1 MSVPNPVQP
10 PPTIAP
16 YHPPP
21 AYPPPQYRSS
31 QGIDNRA
38 VIALAMAIIGLVL
51 GVVLGIP
58 GLICGPIAYFMG
70 RSAASRIEASVGA
83 LGGRNLALF
92 GWIFGIIATAVGAVV
107 SLIWLVIYLYSV
119 SGPTP

>member
-10 PPTIAP
+10 PAQIAP

-38 VIALAMAIIGLVL
+38 VIALALAITGLVL
-51 GVVLGIP
+51 GVVLGLP

-70 RSAASRIEASVGA
+70 RSAATRIEASGGA
-83 LGGRNLALF
+83 VGGRNLALF
-92 GWIFGIIATAVGAVV
+92 GWIFGIVATAVGAVV
-107 SLIWLVIYLYSV
+107 SLIWLVIYLYSI

>member
-1 MSVPNPVQP
+1 MSVPNQVQP
-10 PPTIAP
+10 PPPIAP

-31 QGIDNRA
+31 QGLDNRA
-38 VIALAMAIIGLVL
+38 VIALALAIIGLVL

-70 RSAASRIEASVGA
+70 RSAARRIEASGGA

-92 GWIFGIIATAVGAVV
+92 GWIFGIVATAVGAVV

>member
-10 PPTIAP
+10 PPPIAP

-21 AYPPPQYRSS
+21 AFPPPQYRSS

-38 VIALAMAIIGLVL
+38 VIALALAITGLVL
-51 GVVLGIP
+51 GVVLGLP

-70 RSAASRIEASVGA
+70 RSAAGRIEASGGT

-92 GWIFGIIATAVGAVV
+92 GWIFGIVATAVGAVV

>member
-1 MSVPNPVQP
+1 MSVPSPVQP
-10 PPTIAP
+10 PAPIAP

-21 AYPPPQYRSS
+21 AYPPPQYGSS

-38 VIALAMAIIGLVL
+38 VIALALAIIGLVL
-51 GVVLGIP
+51 GVVLGVP

-70 RSAASRIEASVGA
+70 RSAAGRIEASGGA

-92 GWIFGIIATAVGAVV
+92 GWIFGIVATAVGAVV